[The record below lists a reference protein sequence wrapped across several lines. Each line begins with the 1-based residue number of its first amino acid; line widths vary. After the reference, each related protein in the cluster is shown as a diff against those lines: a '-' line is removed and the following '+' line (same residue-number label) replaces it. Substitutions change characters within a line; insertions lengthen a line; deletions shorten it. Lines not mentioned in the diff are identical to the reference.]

1 VAFEATIKVHLGG
14 SRTVLEDYVN
24 IDKYLAFRHEV
35 TQDDAVDFMKRQ
47 PAESVEHVITKH
59 MIEHL
64 PRERADGLIRYCF
77 QAMIRGAEIFIEC
90 PNVRYGMQRFL
101 EDENGHWLND
111 VFGLQRHGGDY
122 HLWGYTPESLRALLE
137 KHGFEV
143 TYVGPDSAMQRTPEA
158 GIQIRAVKP

>member
-1 VAFEATIKVHLGG
+1 MKVHLGG
-14 SRTVLEDYVN
+14 SRTVLPDYVN
-24 IDKYLAFRHEV
+24 VDKYLAFRGEV

-47 PAESVEHVITKH
+47 PDDSVEHIVTKH

-64 PRERADGLIRYCF
+64 PRVRADALISHCF
-77 QAMIRGAEIFIEC
+77 RTMKSGCEIFIEC
-90 PNVRYGMQRFL
+90 PNIRYVVEKFIEEGDQ
-101 EDENGHWLND
+101 WLNSIY
-111 VFGLQRHGGDY
+111 GLQRNGGDY

-143 TYVGPDSAMQRTPEA
+143 KYVGLDSAMQRNPKN